1 MRLDDDKDA
10 DQTMTTVFL
19 SGSRKINRLNN
30 VVRAR
35 LQTIVDRGLRVLV
48 GDAYGADTALQSY
61 LNEKGYRNVT
71 IYCSGPTCRNNVGS
85 WITQNIDVDPKLRGR
100 AFYTEKDRGMAAQ
113 AQYGLVVWDGRSPG
127 SLNNVFEMLRHGKM
141 VAVYVAPRR
150 GFLDVKELADTDVL
164 LQAYAQYPAQ
174 DPSSLPLFAKV
185 ARDSSTSNKP
195 AGTKSGI
202 DEDDTQTIQNSR

>member
-1 MRLDDDKDA
+1 MWIRNSG
-10 DQTMTTVFL
+10 VVL
-19 SGSRKINRLNN
+19 SIRR
-30 VVRAR
+30 R
-35 LQTIVDRGLRVLV
+35 T
-48 GDAYGADTALQSY
+48 
-61 LNEKGYRNVT
+61 
-71 IYCSGPTCRNNVGS
+71 GPWPPRRST
-85 WITQNIDVDPKLRGR
+85 
-100 AFYTEKDRGMAAQ
+100 
-113 AQYGLVVWDGRSPG
+113 GLVVWDGRSPG